1 MLRRML
7 IATLLAGALVGLT
20 LAQPPAAGRRAQGG
34 QQPGPFRG
42 APMMFAGG
50 GPMMMLGLLRNP
62 QVQQELKLT
71 EEQRTKLEQLGDQF
85 REKFR
90 GLFQELRGLT
100 PEEREKRMAAVNEE
114 VEKEL
119 AKVLKEEQ
127 LKRLRQIAL
136 QVEGLAALARPN
148 IAKEV
153 GITEEQQ
160 AKIREILREA
170 AEKRR
175 AIFQQGPGGDP
186 QARFQEMQ
194 KIRQWVDEQ
203 IEKLLTERQK
213 KRWRELIGE
222 PFKLEIQPF
231 GGGRPRQ

>member
-1 MLRRML
+1 MLRRMA
-7 IATLLAGALVGLT
+7 IVALLAGAMVGLT
-20 LAQPPAAGRRAQGG
+20 FAQPPAGGRRGQGG
-34 QQPGPFRG
+34 QPPGPPVG
-42 APMMFAGG
+42 APMMFARG
-50 GPMMMLGLLRNP
+50 GPMLMLGLFRNP
-62 QVQQELKLT
+62 QVQKELKLT
-71 EEQRTKLEQLGDQF
+71 EEQRTKLEQLGEQL

-90 GLFQELRGLT
+90 GLGQELRNLS
-100 PEEREKRMAAVNEE
+100 PEEREKRLESLNAE

-119 AKVLKEEQ
+119 AKILNEQQ
-127 LKRLRQIAL
+127 LKRLRQISL
-136 QVEGLAALARPN
+136 QVEGLAALGRPS

-175 AIFQQGPGGDP
+175 AIFQQGPTGDP

-222 PFKLEIQPF
+222 PFKFEFQPF
-231 GGGRPRQ
+231 GGGRLRQ